1 MKTSSAI
8 CQTDTVNKVAI
19 PRNYVINLIK
29 DVEQGDMYKAELD
42 TLSGMFVELH
52 RKAQL
57 QDTLIQE
64 QKRYLKICHDG
75 WDDCE
80 NMVAKQRQDM
90 DKYKQEQKTIKN
102 IGKGIILALV
112 AALILK

>member
-1 MKTSSAI
+1 MKTSSVI
-8 CQTDTVNKVAI
+8 SQTDTTSKVAI
-19 PRNYVINLIK
+19 PRSYVIEMIK
-29 DVEQGDMYKAELD
+29 DVEQGDIYKAELD
-42 TLSGMFVELH
+42 TLAGMYAELYS
-52 RKAQL
+52 KSQL

-64 QKRYLKICHDG
+64 QKKTLKICHDG

-80 NMVAKQRQDM
+80 NIVARQRSDM
-90 DKYKQEQKTIKN
+90 DKYKAKEKNIKN